1 MRVPT
6 PRHALLASL
15 AIVATLSQVALAA
28 PASRS
33 RHNDVWTFGNG
44 CRIAWDANGT
54 YLGFQAN
61 SAIQTGEGCASFSDP
76 ETGQLLIYTDGI
88 SVWNGAGTSVF
99 TGLPGD
105 PSSLH
110 SGVIVPVPGTP
121 GEVYV
126 FGHGATISSGA
137 SYQRFALNG
146 GTVSTIGTTGTVNV
160 GTGQGREGMFI
171 VQHANGVDWWL
182 LIDGPTS
189 IYVVP
194 VTSAG
199 VGAPVATA
207 SGVSLWDNGW
217 SVFTASPDGRTVVLS
232 GNSSAGA
239 GIDGDMAAWDFDPA
253 TGALS
258 NRRLLNP
265 TSRHT
270 QFYGGVFSPNGK
282 LLYFSSLTETDG
294 LSHFWQYDFDSGVF
308 TDLAS
313 AVSYGFGDGRLAPD
327 GRIFVAGSRPTD
339 PATRYLHVVA
349 NPDVPGVGCGF
360 EVNKYAQQNG
370 CKIQL
375 GLPQSPSSLAR
386 VNLNLAVTVNAP
398 TGLVV
403 GPDVT
408 PSGSAQAPDG
418 AVVTVS
424 VSGNGGSGQC
434 TGTVAG
440 AAWSC
445 STPVT
450 GLAPGYYSADAT
462 LTYTDQD
469 PVYDSSPFHVVACLD
484 DGAAVDSGCSALLPY
499 CAFVQGERTCVGCV
513 DDSATGVDT
522 GCDAAAPSCDPF
534 TWTCGSCD
542 GDPACT
548 PGPVCD
554 GSTDLPVEL
563 PADGG
568 CLDDNASDIFV
579 AGIYDCANGCDGDL
593 YMGVNVAIAN
603 RGFGASGPITVTLRE
618 GSATGSVLRSQVIGG
633 LPATA
638 VEVIEFNVGHTSFS
652 GAPLYV
658 ALTVAGPAQCDAGND
673 AVPIGFPPAWA
684 DIDADQIPD
693 LCDDCIATG
702 DEVCDG
708 IDNNCNE
715 TVDEGCDDDQDGW
728 CDADMGCVAEGQG
741 LFETCPEGCG
751 DCDDDNSTVNP
762 AGTEVCNG
770 VDDDCQGGPDDGLP
784 TFQTTCGTGAC
795 FNGGVLAC
803 VQGEMVDNCAPL
815 DPLAEVDASCD
826 GVDDDC
832 DEMTDEEYAGV
843 PTSCPQC
850 KAAPASTCV
859 EGQVIVPACGPIED
873 GTACEGG
880 PCALAAACL
889 SGACKPTLV
898 VSCNDDNPCTADRCD
913 ALEGCQH
920 AAVEDGT
927 ACEDGNGCTTGD
939 TCTAGTCG
947 GSEQDCAL
955 PAECELPGTCNPAT
969 GLCGYPY
976 VEGCVVCG
984 GDKVPPVITCPAA
997 VTGVECA
1004 PGGATAELG
1013 APTARDVCSE
1023 VDITSDAP
1031 ATYAPGV
1038 TTVTFVGTDA
1048 AGNAASCSTSVE
1060 VVDTEKPTLTCPE
1073 RTEVQG
1079 DPGLCGATVTVPVS
1093 ATDGCDGSEVTVLG
1107 PVDAFFPPGPSTV
1120 QITAVDAAGN
1130 QASCSTI
1137 VDVVGLDTFAIACPE
1152 DLTVDAPE
1160 TACGYPEALTA
1171 TVHSQCDAQVDVSS
1185 ELSGYPIGQSVVQFH
1200 ATSGERE
1207 ASCET
1212 LLTVRDVTPPVVTC
1226 PAFDGKL
1233 DLMASFTPV
1242 ASDACGVELELTD
1255 ARCERTVD
1263 GTTTAIAERC
1273 EVEITGDVVLVRDA
1287 PASEDGEVSVTYTV
1301 TATDPSGNVT
1311 EVDCSGAVDP
1321 ESLDHDHDTVP
1332 DRDDN
1337 CPLIPNRDQ
1346 ADADLDEIGDV
1357 CDDTPADGLLANGG
1371 GGCAGGGE
1379 AGGLLALLA
1388 GLGLLATRRRTRRA

>member
-15 AIVATLSQVALAA
+15 AIAATLSQVALAA

-33 RHNDVWTFGNG
+33 RHYDVWTFGSK
-44 CRIAWDANGT
+44 CRVVWDEAGT
-54 YLGFQAN
+54 DFTFTTDPSMN
-61 SAIQTGEGCASFSDP
+61 TGEGCASFADP
-76 ETGQLLIYTDGI
+76 VTGQLLIYTDGI
-88 SVWNGAGTSVF
+88 KVWNGAGTQVF

-137 SYQRFALNG
+137 SYQRFALNAG
-146 GTVSTIGTTGTVNV
+146 SVTTVGTTGTVNV
-160 GTGQGREGMFI
+160 GASQGREGMFV
-171 VQHANGVDWWL
+171 VQHSNGVDWWL
-182 LIDGPTS
+182 LIDGASS
-189 IYVVP
+189 IFVVP

-199 VGAPVATA
+199 VGAPVATD
-207 SGVSLWDNGW
+207 SGLSLWTNGW
-217 SVFTASPDGRTVVLS
+217 SVFTVSHDGRTVVMS
-232 GNSSAGA
+232 GNSSAGS
-239 GIDGDMAAWDFDPA
+239 GIDGDMAAWNFDPA

-258 NRRLLNP
+258 NRRLLNA

-270 QFYGGVFSPNGK
+270 QFYGGVFSPNGRR
-282 LLYFSSLTETDG
+282 LYFSSLTEPDG
-294 LSHFWQYDFDSGVF
+294 KSHFWQYDFDSAVF

-313 AVSYGFGDGRLAPD
+313 DLTYSFGDGRLAPD
-327 GRIFVAGSRPTD
+327 GRIFVAGSNST
-339 PATRYLHVVA
+339 ALHVVTD
-349 NPDVPGVGCGF
+349 PDAVGAACGF
-360 EVNKYAQQNG
+360 VHDAYPQPAG
-370 CKIQL
+370 CQVAL
-375 GLPQSPSSLAR
+375 GLPQSPSTLAK

-398 TGLVV
+398 TGLVL
-403 GPDVT
+403 GADVT

-418 AVVTVS
+418 ATVTVT
-424 VSGNGGSGQC
+424 VTGGGGGGQC
-434 TGTVAG
+434 TGTVAA
-440 AAWSC
+440 AAWTC
-445 STPVT
+445 SAPVT
-450 GLAPGYYSADAT
+450 GLTPGYYSADAV
-462 LTYTDQD
+462 LTYSDQA

-484 DGAAVDSGCSALLPY
+484 DGQTLDSGCSTMLPH

-513 DDSATGVDT
+513 DDTAGGVDT

-534 TWTCGSCD
+534 TWTCGACAD
-542 GDPACT
+542 DPACT
-548 PGPVCD
+548 AGPLCD

-568 CLDDNASDIFV
+568 CLDDNASDVFV
-579 AGIYDCANGCDGDL
+579 AGVYDCANGCDGDL
-593 YMGVNVAIAN
+593 YLSVNVAVAN
-603 RGFGASGPITVTLRE
+603 RGLGASGPITVTLRE
-618 GSATGSVLRSQVIGG
+618 GSATGAVLSSQGIGG
-633 LPATA
+633 LTSTA
-638 VEVIEFNVGHTSFS
+638 VEIVEFGVAHSSFS
-652 GAPLYV
+652 GAPLFV
-658 ALTVAGPAQCDAGND
+658 TLAVAGPPQCDAGND
-673 AVPIGFPPAWA
+673 AVPIGFPPTW
-684 DIDADQIPD
+684 DDVDHDQTPD
-693 LCDDCIATG
+693 LCDDCVATG

-708 IDNNCNE
+708 VDNDCNE
-715 TVDEGCDDDQDGW
+715 TIDDGCDDDHDGW
-728 CDADMGCVAEGQG
+728 CDADMGCVTDGQG
-741 LFETCPEGCG
+741 LFETCPKGCG
-751 DCDDDNSTVNP
+751 DCDDDNATVNP
-762 AGTEVCNG
+762 DATEVCNG

-784 TFQTTCGTGAC
+784 TTPTACGTGAC
-795 FNGGVLAC
+795 VNTGVLAC
-803 VQGEMVDNCAPL
+803 VQGAMLDSCAPL
-815 DPLAEVDASCD
+815 NPIADVDTTCD

-832 DEMTDEEYAGV
+832 DQMIDEEYVGV
-843 PTSCPQC
+843 ATSCPQC

-859 EGQVIVPACGPIED
+859 QGHVIVPACAPIEN

-880 PCALAAACL
+880 PCALAAACQ

-898 VSCNDDNPCTADRCD
+898 VSCNDANPCTADRCD
-913 ALEGCQH
+913 AVAGCLH
-920 AAVEDGT
+920 DAVADGT
-927 ACEDGNGCTTGD
+927 ACEDGNGCTTED
-939 TCTAGTCG
+939 TCSGGVCG
-947 GSEQDCAL
+947 GSEHDCAP

-984 GDKVPPVITCPAA
+984 GDKTAPVITCPAA
-997 VTGVECA
+997 VTGVECVA
-1004 PGGATAELG
+1004 GGATAELG
-1013 APTARDVCSE
+1013 EPTARDVCSE

-1031 ATYAPGV
+1031 ATYGPGV

-1060 VVDTEKPTLTCPE
+1060 VVDTDKPTLTCPE

-1079 DPGLCGATVTVPVS
+1079 DPGLCGAMVSVPVS
-1093 ATDGCDGSEVTVLG
+1093 ATDACDGTEVTVLG
-1107 PVDAFFPPGPSTV
+1107 PVDTFFPPGPSTV

-1130 QASCSTI
+1130 QATCTTV
-1137 VDVVGLDTFAIACPE
+1137 VDVVGLDTFAVACPE
-1152 DLTVDAPE
+1152 DLTVDAPA
-1160 TACGYPEALTA
+1160 TTCGYPEALTA

-1185 ELSGYPIGQSVVQFH
+1185 ELSGYPIGQSVVRFS
-1200 ATSGERE
+1200 ATSGDRE
-1207 ASCET
+1207 ATCET
-1212 LLTVRDVTPPVVTC
+1212 LLTVRDATPPVVTC
-1226 PAFDGKL
+1226 PAFDGAL

-1287 PASEDGEVSVTYTV
+1287 PPSEDGTVSVTYTV

-1311 EVDCSGAVDP
+1311 EVDCSAAVDP
-1321 ESLDHDHDTVP
+1321 ESLDHDHDTIP

-1346 ADADLDEIGDV
+1346 ADADRDGLGDV

-1379 AGGLLALLA
+1379 AGGL
-1388 GLGLLATRRRTRRA
+1388 